1 LVNLK
6 MNEWTWDLLR
16 DIDTRTLFSNIIDV
30 FNCNFTFWKTY
41 LHPILSCLKA
51 NGPNDVIIDT
61 DDLLNGF
68 LDFENL
74 FAPYEQFILEK
85 NNSVEYFKQKLSEN
99 EHFSKFITV
108 SAFIFLFW
116 VSSVNINREFVL
128 FGSGPRTI
136 RS

>member
-1 LVNLK
+1 

-108 SAFIFLFW
+108 SAFILLFW

-128 FGSGPRTI
+128 FASGPRTI